1 MGFARAANRP
11 VIALETIALQ
21 MDTLLPKDAAEA
33 RTAFDE
39 GLRDVE
45 APDARQKMKHI
56 AEVWE
61 RGDLEAMDTLEEVCQ
76 CEPTTLQR
84 EGYLRLNDGRNPG
97 LARRIAEE
105 HTKGVPVLA
114 AVGILHMT
122 GDKAL
127 PKLLAEMGFEVTR
140 IAY

>member
-1 MGFARAANRP
+1 MQVITVSALMGRREGLHPELAQESTLTGFARAANRP
-11 VIALETIALQ
+11 VVALESIALQ
-21 MDTLLPKDAAEA
+21 MDTLLPKDAATA
-33 RTAFDE
+33 RTAFEE
-39 GLRDVE
+39 GLRDLE

-61 RGDLEAMDTLEEVCQ
+61 RGDLEAMDTIEEVM
-76 CEPTTLQR
+76 
-84 EGYLRLNDGRNPG
+84 
-97 LARRIAEE
+97 
-105 HTKGVPVLA
+105 KSVPVLA